1 VVSADPANWTPHV
14 LDGKVDAIVVVGN
27 KMVAGGLFTKV
38 ATADDPATPIA
49 RSNIFAFDATSGVID
64 MAFAPVMDGEVES
77 LAVAPDGLHVF
88 AGGRFAKIN
97 GVAQK
102 SLAKLRLSDG
112 ARIAQFKGKTN
123 APCSP
128 PEPPLADGWLVSC
141 RPSAPVAQ
149 GTEQL
154 SPKQQVAG
162 SSPARGAKNCRSEA
176 IHSLFCLRAA
186 EDAFDRL
193 NPGFGVPADHSD
205 PLGRQAVRDREAAL
219 SLGTRVA
226 VAASRENDRDPVVWL
241 AGQDYRAANAV
252 RRARTHP
259 APHRQGPVRAGAER

>member
-1 VVSADPANWTPHV
+1 MVSADPANWTPHV

-112 ARIAQFKGKTN
+112 ARIAQPDYIGAYGVDLAH
-123 APCSP
+123 APAP
-128 PEPPLADGWLVSC
+128 LHRPLPHPPL
-141 RPSAPVAQ
+141 
-149 GTEQL
+149 
-154 SPKQQVAG
+154 
-162 SSPARGAKNCRSEA
+162 RGDPQEVWSE
-176 IHSLFCLRAA
+176 
-186 EDAFDRL
+186 
-193 NPGFGVPADHSD
+193 
-205 PLGRQAVRDREAAL
+205 
-219 SLGTRVA
+219 
-226 VAASRENDRDPVVWL
+226 
-241 AGQDYRAANAV
+241 
-252 RRARTHP
+252 
-259 APHRQGPVRAGAER
+259 